1 MTILNQS
8 KKVATVTAVRPP
20 ARFGQLEIKKD
31 LVTNFDEKNQINT
44 GWINGGYF
52 VFNKK
57 IFKYIPKLNTM
68 LERDT
73 MVNLTK
79 KKQISAYKHS
89 GFWQCMDNLRD
100 KEFLNEIWKKNNDK
114 W

>member
-1 MTILNQS
+1 
-8 KKVATVTAVRPP
+8 
-20 ARFGQLEIKKD
+20 
-31 LVTNFDEKNQINT
+31 
-44 GWINGGYF
+44 
-52 VFNKK
+52 
-57 IFKYIPKLNTM
+57 
-68 LERDT
+68 

-100 KEFLNEIWKKNNDK
+100 KEFLNEIWKKNNNK